1 MIYLGKV
8 IECHIQKEKSILHS
22 GFRMCGGSIAL
33 PLCEKASDIEN
44 IILDQSCTCLYLGL
58 YIAWGIY
65 LQKRVVNYKIRR
77 CLIEIACL
85 MVFWIFLRSIKYHIL
100 MEVFSRRMCWYLYY
114 IPCTMIPTLGLNAAI
129 LMGEDEEKNTR
140 VRTLALVLTAIL

>member
-1 MIYLGKV
+1 MSYSKKRRV
-8 IECHIQKEKSILHS
+8 SY
-22 GFRMCGGSIAL
+22 IAVFVCVAAAL
-33 PLCEKASDIEN
+33 LCRHVKKTSDIES
-44 IILDQSCTCLYLGL
+44 IILDQSRTCLYLGL

-65 LQKRVVNYKIRR
+65 LQKRVVNSKIRR
-77 CLIEIACL
+77 CLVEIASL

-129 LMGEDEEKNTR
+129 LMGEEYKGSHISSCASGNF
-140 VRTLALVLTAIL
+140 ISSFSYYK